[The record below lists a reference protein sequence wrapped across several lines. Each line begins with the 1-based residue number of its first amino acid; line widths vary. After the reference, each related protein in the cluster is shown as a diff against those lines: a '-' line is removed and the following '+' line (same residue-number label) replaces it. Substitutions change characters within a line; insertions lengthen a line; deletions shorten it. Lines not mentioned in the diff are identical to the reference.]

1 MCIFEITHVCEYFKK
16 VQLVYTPFSIFMIH
30 IMQLLILLFLLPS
43 LIFSS
48 TSLYKKVPVSQ
59 YKVQSSKQAN
69 TLIHCGGICKSKS
82 FCTGFAYDEICELV
96 TQASLIGNSQD
107 LHESDL
113 SLERIYI
120 DTSIEETKS
129 KYSFMYHLS
138 TMQLEQNQTR
148 KAV

>member
-30 IMQLLILLFLLPS
+30 IMQLLILLFLLPYS
-43 LIFSS
+43 LIYSS

-59 YKVQSSKQAN
+59 YKVQSSKQAK

-82 FCTGFAYDEICELV
+82 FCTGFAYDKVCELV
-96 TQASLIGNSQD
+96 TQASLIGNSED

-120 DTSIEETKS
+120 DTSIEETKG

-138 TMQLEQNQTR
+138 TMQLE
-148 KAV
+148 